1 MLNKVLDSCYY
12 VYNNS
17 KFVSINKE
25 KIKDLI
31 NDSIF
36 HNKEHWLEF
45 NPFGLLDLNIEDLV
59 NFLIIFGSIDFSFLG
74 NPKWTIK
81 GPNTDLDGA
90 MALIYALLMLR
101 EKKGHLN
108 FLEISINEF
117 KDSFKGNVDIP
128 LLEERYKIV
137 YDISKA
143 INEKMNGNFY
153 NFIRNVNNDEELF
166 NIIINNFPSFKD
178 SSIYKEQE
186 IYFYKL
192 AQLVTSDILAMKR
205 IKENINVD
213 ITHLVG
219 CADYKIP
226 QILRSLGILEYSEEL
241 SNLVDNKMIIEKNS
255 VYEIEIRALMIV
267 SIDLIYKELKGRVDK
282 IVINDVL
289 WSLGQDKSRK
299 YLPYHL
305 TRTTAY

>member
-59 NFLIIFGSIDFSFLG
+59 NFLIIFGSIDFSFWG

-213 ITHLVG
+213 NTHLVG

-226 QILRSLGILEYSEEL
+226 QILRGLGILEYSEEL